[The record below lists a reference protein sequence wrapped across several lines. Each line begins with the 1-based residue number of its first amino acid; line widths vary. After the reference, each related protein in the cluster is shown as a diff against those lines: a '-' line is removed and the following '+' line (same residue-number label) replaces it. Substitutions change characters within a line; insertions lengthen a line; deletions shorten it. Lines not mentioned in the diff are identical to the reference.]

1 MEKISYDAFGQFVQQ
16 LRKEKGLTQKQ
27 LAEKLSISDKAVSK
41 WERGLG
47 MPDIQLLM
55 PLSRI
60 LGVTTTELLCARRME
75 QDAGMT
81 VTEVESLMSRTL
93 RLSEEE
99 QRQRDKNRQTR
110 RALFCLCVLATALEL
125 LFMTALG
132 YTADDLAQNLL
143 TVELLMGIFGAY
155 FTFFTK
161 ETLPVYYDENRIG
174 FYNDGIFRMN
184 IPGIRFNNSN
194 WPHILSAAHLAVMGI
209 FVLFPLLYLAVSQIS
224 PALWEKGRLVF
235 TLGAVFSMFIPIYAA
250 GKKYE

>member
-75 QDAGMT
+75 QDAGLT

-110 RALFCLCVLATALEL
+110 RALFCLCVLAAALEL

-161 ETLPVYYDENRIG
+161 ETLQDEHSRNP
-174 FYNDGIFRMN
+174 F
-184 IPGIRFNNSN
+184 
-194 WPHILSAAHLAVMGI
+194 
-209 FVLFPLLYLAVSQIS
+209 
-224 PALWEKGRLVF
+224 
-235 TLGAVFSMFIPIYAA
+235 
-250 GKKYE
+250 

>member
-1 MEKISYDAFGQFVQQ
+1 MI
-16 LRKEKGLTQKQ
+16 
-27 LAEKLSISDKAVSK
+27 
-41 WERGLG
+41 
-47 MPDIQLLM
+47 
-55 PLSRI
+55 
-60 LGVTTTELLCARRME
+60 
-75 QDAGMT
+75 

-110 RALFCLCVLATALEL
+110 RALFCLCVLAAALEL

-194 WPHILSAAHLAVMGI
+194 WPHILQAGRRWMLSAAA
-209 FVLFPLLYLAVSQIS
+209 Q
-224 PALWEKGRLVF
+224 F
-235 TLGAVFSMFIPIYAA
+235 TRCF
-250 GKKYE
+250 